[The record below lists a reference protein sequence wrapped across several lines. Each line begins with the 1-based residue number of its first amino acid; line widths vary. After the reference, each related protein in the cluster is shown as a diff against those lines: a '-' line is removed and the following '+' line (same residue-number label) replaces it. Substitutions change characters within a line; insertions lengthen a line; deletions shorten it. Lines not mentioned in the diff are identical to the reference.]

1 VQKERALFQW
11 MHRGTACDNRKK
23 GTSLLI
29 NKEDSF
35 DKEIEDE
42 QCETE
47 EENTSMTSEE
57 HKLDN

>member
-1 VQKERALFQW
+1 